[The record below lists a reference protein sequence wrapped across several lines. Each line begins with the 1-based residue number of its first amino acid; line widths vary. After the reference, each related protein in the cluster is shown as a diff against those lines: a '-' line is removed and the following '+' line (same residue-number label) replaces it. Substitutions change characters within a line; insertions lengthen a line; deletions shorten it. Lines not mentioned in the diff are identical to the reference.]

1 MIKSTGL
8 KSLSLL
14 TLFVQRLSRWNI
26 IPAIYI
32 FILFL
37 NVGLAIAMTVAFPN
51 VIKCESSLFFFI
63 SLFRLDYF
71 AHADKDDV
79 LCGRSPMFSPGVPPR
94 RRNYLALNDP
104 RVRS

>member
-1 MIKSTGL
+1 M
-8 KSLSLL
+8 
-14 TLFVQRLSRWNI
+14 FAQRLSRWNI

-37 NVGLAIAMTVAFPN
+37 NAGLAVAMTVVFRN
-51 VIKCESSLFFFI
+51 VIKRRSSLFLI

-71 AHADKDDV
+71 AYADKEDV

-94 RRNYLALNDP
+94 RRNYRALNDP